1 MLHVNLW
8 KKLLF
13 VYQTFFIC
21 VCMGTYDVK
30 TAASVPTG
38 MLFSGRWRSELML
51 KPAITPTH
59 THTPNMYTSDCL
71 NLTLNCRDGQ
81 GHL

>member
-1 MLHVNLW
+1 
-8 KKLLF
+8 
-13 VYQTFFIC
+13 
-21 VCMGTYDVK
+21 MGTYDVK

-51 KPAITPTH
+51 KPAITPINTH
-59 THTPNMYTSDCL
+59 THTPNMYRSDCKYKHYVDFIY
-71 NLTLNCRDGQ
+71 TAAEMGGGG